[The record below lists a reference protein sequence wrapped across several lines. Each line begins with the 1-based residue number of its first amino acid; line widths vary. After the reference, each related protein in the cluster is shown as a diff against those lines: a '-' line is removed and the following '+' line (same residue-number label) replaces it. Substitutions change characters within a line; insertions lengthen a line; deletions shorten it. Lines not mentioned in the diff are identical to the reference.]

1 MEEMHI
7 NWFPGHMKKT
17 RELLVEQLKLID
29 VVVEILDSRI
39 PKSSRNPEIVKIV
52 KNVPKVILLNKMDLS
67 DDKISKDWIN
77 YFEKEGAKGVLIN
90 STTGQGFDEV
100 IKTIKEVT
108 KEKMDNLVRKGR
120 KRRPIRI
127 MVVGIPN
134 VGKSSFI
141 NKLIGKKSA
150 KTGDRPGVTKGK
162 QWVRVKADME
172 LLDTPGILWPKFED
186 NEVAMNL
193 AFTGAIKDE
202 IMDLDE
208 ITLEFLKR
216 ISKRY
221 PEALQGRFGIEVED
235 KEPIELF
242 DEIGKK
248 RGCIIAGGE
257 IDYSRASKLIM
268 SEFRGGKLGRITLE
282 IPEDEEI

>member
-67 DDKISKDWIN
+67 DDKISRDWIS

-108 KEKMDNLVRKGR
+108 KEKMDNLVKKGR

-162 QWVRVKADME
+162 QWVRVKSDME

>member
-100 IKTIKEVT
+100 IKTIKEVN
-108 KEKMDNLVRKGR
+108 KEKMDNLVKKGR

-282 IPEDEEI
+282 VPDDEEI